1 MRKLSLIILTFA
13 LTTVSFASGR
23 VSVRSFNIEGLN
35 RYAGKSVSVFY
46 VSGRSPGFSL
56 PGARPRVR
64 KVLKKSGPFNVSS
77 AGKVTVSGVNLM
89 ETGWERFNFLGVVV
103 HEKSQ
108 AHVAIKNLDGS
119 TPDGQT
125 DSTKPGA
132 FNNLKVY
139 FAPKAKINSG
149 TLRLR

>member
-1 MRKLSLIILTFA
+1 MKKLSFIILTFTLSTLA
-13 LTTVSFASGR
+13 FASGR
-23 VSVRSFNIEGLN
+23 VSVRSFNIEAPN
-35 RYAGKSVSVFY
+35 RYTGKSVSIFY

-64 KVLKKSGPFNVSS
+64 KVLKKSGPFNISS
-77 AGKVTVSGVNLM
+77 AGKVTVTGVNLI

-108 AHVAIKNLDGS
+108 PHVAIKNLDGS
-119 TPDGQT
+119 TPEGQS

-132 FNNLKVY
+132 FNHLKMY
-139 FAPKAKINSG
+139 FAPKTKINSG